1 MVSTGQVHS
10 VSFARFTPIHW
21 GLLNV
26 ATDDMLISFSF
37 VTVRVC
43 TCTRSCV
50 RALCGSQCLSR
61 NLKFTS

>member
-21 GLLNV
+21 GLLN
-26 ATDDMLISFSF
+26 AAIDDVLISFSF
-37 VTVRVC
+37 VNVHVC
-43 TCTRSCV
+43 TCTPSCV
-50 RALCGSQCLSR
+50 RALCGSRCLSW